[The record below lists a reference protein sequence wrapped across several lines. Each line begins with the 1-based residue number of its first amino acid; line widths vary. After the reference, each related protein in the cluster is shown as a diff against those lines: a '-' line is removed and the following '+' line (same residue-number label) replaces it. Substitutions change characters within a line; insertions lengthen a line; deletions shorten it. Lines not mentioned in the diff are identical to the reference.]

1 MALRPYTV
9 IYMNQQTRKI
19 SHAVVQCESRSD
31 AFLMVDRIADEPLV
45 KDWSDVLYVGQ
56 TDDVEAAYTLCRS
69 ALDVE
74 AEKTRQRSDELMVLA
89 EAVNSALEGLG

>member
-1 MALRPYTV
+1 
-9 IYMNQQTRKI
+9 
-19 SHAVVQCESRSD
+19 
-31 AFLMVDRIADEPLV
+31 MVDRIDEAPLIT
-45 KDWSDVLYVGQ
+45 DVLYVGQ

>member
-9 IYMNQQTRKI
+9 IYMNRQTRKI
-19 SHAVVQCESRSD
+19 SHAVVQCEWRSD
-31 AFLMVDRIADEPLV
+31 AFLMVDRIDEAPLIT
-45 KDWSDVLYVGQ
+45 DVLYVGQ
-56 TDDVEAAYTLCRS
+56 TDDVDAAYTLCRS